1 MHPPGFKRSSRW
13 PRVMLCSL
21 FPALI
26 AATAIAPP
34 NALAG
39 GKVAP
44 RGHAQAPS
52 GKEGW
57 GKPQYPPSGPHPGD
71 TVNKSATNNQIPK
84 Q

>member
-1 MHPPGFKRSSRW
+1 MRTPGPKRSSRW

-39 GKVAP
+39 GKFAP
-44 RGHAQAPS
+44 HGHGHAPS

-71 TVNKSATNNQIPK
+71 TVNKSTTNNQTTK

>member
-1 MHPPGFKRSSRW
+1 M
-13 PRVMLCSL
+13 MLCSL

-39 GKVAP
+39 GKFAP
-44 RGHAQAPS
+44 HGHGQAPS

-71 TVNKSATNNQIPK
+71 TVNKSTTNNQTTK

>member
-1 MHPPGFKRSSRW
+1 
-13 PRVMLCSL
+13 MLCSL

-34 NALAG
+34 SALADS
-39 GKVAP
+39 KFAP
-44 RGHAQAPS
+44 QGRGPAPS

-71 TVNKSATNNQIPK
+71 TVNKSTVKHRSTNQ
-84 Q
+84 